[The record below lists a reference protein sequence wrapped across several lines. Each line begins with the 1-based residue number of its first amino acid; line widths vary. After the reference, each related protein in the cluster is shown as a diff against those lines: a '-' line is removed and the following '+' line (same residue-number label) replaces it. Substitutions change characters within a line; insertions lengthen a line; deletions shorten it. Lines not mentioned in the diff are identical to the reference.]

1 MNVTDHPDQTL
12 PGPNLSTMLQKISY
26 RQLFIKDCSGE
37 NPDFLCLFDIF
48 RATLKPGMPFRE
60 FKAYYYSARLEY
72 IDTTL
77 ILADRV
83 IIGFCAAAFY
93 STDIGNRRYII
104 GRAATG
110 ILEGYRGHTL
120 PKWKLYGKYIRYWFR
135 HPFRNILLSAYVA
148 NPLIYAMICKYTGIA
163 YPRAS
168 VRAPEDMVA
177 LKNELLRSQRLD
189 QKEGPDFV
197 VKIHFCV
204 AIGPRELERIYGS
217 KDPNINYFLRINP
230 KFRQQHGVVVII
242 PVNGKNILLSSL
254 RFLWVALG
262 MDRHVQEINFM

>member
-1 MNVTDHPDQTL
+1 M
-12 PGPNLSTMLQKISY
+12 SQKISY
-26 RQLFIKDCSGE
+26 RRLFIKDCSDE

-48 RATLKPGMPFRE
+48 RSTLKPGMHFRE

-72 IDTTL
+72 IDVTL
-77 ILADRV
+77 ILLDRK

-93 STDIGNRRYII
+93 SIDIGNRRTII

-110 ILEGYRGHTL
+110 ILEGHRGHTL

-168 VRAPEDMVA
+168 AQAPADIVT
-177 LKNELLRSQRLD
+177 LKNELLRSQNLHL
-189 QKEGPDFV
+189 KEGPDFV
-197 VKIHFCV
+197 VEIHFCV

-230 KFRQQHGVVVII
+230 KFTQQHGVVVII
-242 PVNGKNILLSSL
+242 PINAKNILLSSL
-254 RFLWVALG
+254 RFLRITVCT
-262 MDRHVQEINFM
+262 DRRR